1 MSAADGP
8 IGPSRCCLLLV
19 PASHLRSGFSLVLG
33 LISTLFLADHLI
45 ADSISLE
52 LHETSIKRQRQMRI
66 IYAHIGPGCFVCDTT
81 AEEERTSNDGGFTQ
95 GDDELSSSVSTRRQ
109 TWRSLAPRLY
119 FQTR

>member
-8 IGPSRCCLLLV
+8 IGPSRCCLLLI

-66 IYAHIGPGCFVCDTT
+66 IHGQLDVDRGV
-81 AEEERTSNDGGFTQ
+81 G
-95 GDDELSSSVSTRRQ
+95 SSSRLSENSMLTCQ
-109 TWRSLAPRLY
+109 SL
-119 FQTR
+119 F